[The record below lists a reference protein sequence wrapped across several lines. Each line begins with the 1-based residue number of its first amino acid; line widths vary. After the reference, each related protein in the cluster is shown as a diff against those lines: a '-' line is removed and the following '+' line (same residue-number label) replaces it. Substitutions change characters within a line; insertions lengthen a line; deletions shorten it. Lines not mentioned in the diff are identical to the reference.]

1 MTDNEGPHPWLRF
14 IRADVAAAPDLL
26 EALIDILGSLD
37 VASRNPN
44 IPDDTIVPVDMT
56 MGEIRKGLA
65 AILRATGEGE
75 RA

>member
-1 MTDNEGPHPWLRF
+1 MKGKATAGGDHY
-14 IRADVAAAPDLL
+14 DTAAPDLL
-26 EALIDILGSLD
+26 DALIDILGSLN

-75 RA
+75 NRHDSR